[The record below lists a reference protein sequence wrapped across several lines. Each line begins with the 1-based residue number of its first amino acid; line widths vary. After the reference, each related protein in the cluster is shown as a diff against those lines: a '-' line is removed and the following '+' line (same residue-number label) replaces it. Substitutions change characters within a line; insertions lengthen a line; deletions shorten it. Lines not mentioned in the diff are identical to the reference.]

1 MQLKSLLGAVVVAAS
16 VAGAQAPAAAT
27 KAQAPAAT
35 KEATKAPAAAA
46 SYKKEVPAKLAA
58 KAKVAEAA
66 AAAIALASVPGGKI
80 EGVELEE
87 EDGAFIYSYDIK
99 IAGKKG
105 VEEVHVD
112 AMTGKILKSVH
123 EDPTSAKEEAAEGK
137 KEAKKVPAPV
147 KKP

>member
-35 KEATKAPAAAA
+35 KEATKAPAAAG
-46 SYKKEVPAKLAA
+46 YKKEVPAKLAA